1 MKTLKN
7 SFTIAALCGALLT
20 TGCKNKVYQAQA
32 TDLTEYDSVSAV
44 VVNPIID
51 NDKIANSMGYS
62 LTATL
67 TDYLAADIRYA
78 GDIPKLQPSLV
89 KNNLMAD
96 GQVNMSELSK
106 IGDAVNA
113 KEVICVKVNSSHLYP
128 PQSMGALVILRSSDG
143 NKFRQKVAYV
153 NINMKNVN
161 HKNEYMKFVGGDL
174 KTPLGDKAT
183 RKTNINGEVGLLSNN
198 DFARFVGYKIAKQVI
213 YMKKY

>member
-7 SFTIAALCGALLT
+7 SFRCTLLIAAILICGCT
-20 TGCKNKVYQAQA
+20 NKVYQTQA
-32 TDLTEYDSVSAV
+32 TDLHDYETVSAV

-51 NDKIANSMGYS
+51 NDKVANSMGIS

-78 GDIPKLQPSLV
+78 GDIPKLQPSLL
-89 KNNLMAD
+89 KNNLVAD
-96 GQVNMSELSK
+96 GQINMTELSK
-106 IGDAVNA
+106 IGSAVNA

-128 PQSMGALVILRSSDG
+128 PQSMSALVIIRSSEG
-143 NKFRQKVAYV
+143 SKYRQKVGYI
-153 NINMKNVN
+153 NISMQNVN
-161 HKNEYMKFVGGDL
+161 HKNEYMQFVGGDL

-183 RKTNINGEVGLLSNN
+183 RKTNINGEVGLLSND
-198 DFARFVGYKIAKQVI
+198 DFAKFVGYKIAKQVI

>member
-1 MKTLKN
+1 MKILKN
-7 SFTIAALCGALLT
+7 SLLCAALTALFSF
-20 TGCKNKVYQAQA
+20 GCTNKVYTTQA
-32 TDLTEYDSVSAV
+32 TDLNDYETVSAV

-51 NDKIANSMGYS
+51 NEKVSDSMGHS

-78 GDIPKLQPSLV
+78 GDIPKLQPSLI
-89 KNNLMAD
+89 KHNLIAD

-106 IGDAVNA
+106 IGNAVNA
-113 KEVICVKVNSSHLYP
+113 KEVICVKVNSSHFYP
-128 PQSMGALVILRSSDG
+128 PQSMAALVILRSSEG
-143 NKFRQKVAYV
+143 NKYRQKVGYV
-153 NINMKNVN
+153 NISLKNIN
-161 HKNEYMKFVGGDL
+161 HRNEYMKFVGGDL

-183 RKTNINGEVGLLSNN
+183 RKTNINGEVGLLSND